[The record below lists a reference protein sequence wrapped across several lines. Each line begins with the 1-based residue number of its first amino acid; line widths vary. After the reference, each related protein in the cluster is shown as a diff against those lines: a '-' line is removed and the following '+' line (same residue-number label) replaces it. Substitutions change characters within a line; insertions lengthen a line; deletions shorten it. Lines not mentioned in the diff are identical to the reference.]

1 MLVDSNILVYAI
13 NKSSPK
19 HKLAQ
24 KFLVENKNKLLVAHQ
39 NILETLRILTHPKY
53 PNPMEIDKALEAVLK
68 IVEALNVIY
77 PQFETQHLVIEL
89 IKKYKLKSD
98 QVFDGYIVATM
109 LTNGINKIATDNER
123 DFKRIIEIKVINPF
137 N

>member
-24 KFLVENKNKLLVAHQ
+24 QFLIKNKDKLSIAHQ
-39 NILETLRILTHPKY
+39 NILETLRVLTHPKY
-53 PNPMEIDKALEAVLK
+53 PNPMETDKALEAVLR
-68 IVEALNVIY
+68 IAEALNIIY
-77 PQFETQHLVIEL
+77 PQFETMHLNFEL

-98 QVFDGYIVATM
+98 EVFDGYIVATM
-109 LTNGINKIATDNER
+109 LTNGINKIATDNEK
-123 DFKRIIEIKVINPF
+123 DFKRISEVKVINPF
-137 N
+137 R

>member
-24 KFLVENKNKLLVAHQ
+24 QFLIKNRDKLSVAHQ
-39 NILETLRILTHPKY
+39 NLLESLRILTHPKY
-53 PNPMEIDKALEAVLK
+53 PSPMDTSKALEAVFK
-68 IVEALNVIY
+68 ITEALNVIY
-77 PQFETQHLVIEL
+77 PQFETMHLNFEL

-98 QVFDGYIVATM
+98 EVFDGYIVATM